1 MSGKSIRMV
10 FIAMLWATLLLG
22 ANVFNTLHW
31 GYLTYLNIL
40 LAASLGILF
49 INSEKLGQRKLL
61 ILNVVFIAILL
72 FALPGS
78 EGKYQSVMALSGGL
92 VYALIYTIQGNNYVK
107 HLAYCR
113 KWIIIIYLIECGLSI
128 VERILRYNFLSWNAE
143 DAVMMSD
150 FEDASGFRSFGLWG
164 HPLQNALITS
174 TIMGFI
180 LMYDGYKPK
189 VKYTLWAIGYAAIL
203 CFNTRSSMVGNIIF
217 LALHQVIEA
226 SKTHSFSKKLRVIA
240 LGLFGV
246 AILALLITQTSL
258 GGRLLEMGLLDEN
271 SAAVRMNTWS
281 IFDYYQLSDFL
292 YPEEVNREILLL
304 KTGLY
309 ATENFWIDWLLKYG
323 LIIEVIYTALIAYN
337 IFQYGKGYKK
347 KDFIFANLV
356 FWVIASTNN
365 SLTANPIPLFLFLAA
380 LVIFCPTY
388 QTIEK
393 T

>member
-1 MSGKSIRMV
+1 MSGKSIGMV

-22 ANVFNTLHW
+22 ANVFSTLHL
-31 GYLTYLNIL
+31 GYFTYLNIL
-40 LAASLGILF
+40 LVASFGILF
-49 INSEKLGQRKLL
+49 LNCEKLGRKKL
-61 ILNVVFIAILL
+61 IVVNVIFIAMLL
-72 FALPGS
+72 FVLSGK
-78 EGKYQSVMALSGGL
+78 EGKYQSVMVLSGGL
-92 VYALIYTIQGNNYVK
+92 IYALIYTIQGKNYEK
-107 HLAYCR
+107 HLACCR

-128 VERILRYNFLSWNAE
+128 VERILRYNFLSWNSE
-143 DAVMMSD
+143 NAVMMSD
-150 FEDASGFRSFGLWG
+150 FEDVSGFRSFGLWG

-226 SKTHSFSKKLRVIA
+226 SKTRSFSKKLKVIA
-240 LGLFGV
+240 LGIFGV
-246 AILALLITQTSL
+246 ALLALLITQTSL
-258 GGRLLEMGLLDEN
+258 GGRLLEMGLYDED

-281 IFDYYQLSDFL
+281 IFDYYNLSDFL
-292 YPEEVNREILLL
+292 YPDEVNREILLFR
-304 KTGLY
+304 TGLY

-323 LIIEVIYTALIAYN
+323 LIIEVIYIALIAYN
-337 IFQYGKGYKK
+337 VFQYGKGFKI
-347 KDFIFANLV
+347 KDFIFVNLV

-380 LVIFCPTY
+380 FVIFCPTY
-388 QTIEK
+388 QIIEK

>member
-1 MSGKSIRMV
+1 MV

-22 ANVFNTLHW
+22 ANVFSTLHL
-31 GYLTYLNIL
+31 GYFTYLNIL
-40 LAASLGILF
+40 LVASFGILF
-49 INSEKLGQRKLL
+49 LNCEKLGRKKL
-61 ILNVVFIAILL
+61 IVVNVIFIAMLL
-72 FALPGS
+72 FVLSGK
-78 EGKYQSVMALSGGL
+78 EGKYQSVMVLSGGL
-92 VYALIYTIQGNNYVK
+92 IYALIYTIQGKNYEK
-107 HLAYCR
+107 HLACCR

-128 VERILRYNFLSWNAE
+128 VERILRYNFLSWNSE
-143 DAVMMSD
+143 NAVMMSD
-150 FEDASGFRSFGLWG
+150 FEDVSGFRSFGLWG

-226 SKTHSFSKKLRVIA
+226 SKTRSFSKKLKVIA
-240 LGLFGV
+240 LGIFGV
-246 AILALLITQTSL
+246 ALLALLITQTSL
-258 GGRLLEMGLLDEN
+258 GGRLLEMGLYDED

-281 IFDYYQLSDFL
+281 IFDYYNLSDFL
-292 YPEEVNREILLL
+292 YPDEVNREILLFR
-304 KTGLY
+304 TGLY

-323 LIIEVIYTALIAYN
+323 LIIEVIYIALIAYN
-337 IFQYGKGYKK
+337 VFQYGKGFKI
-347 KDFIFANLV
+347 KDFIFVNLV

-380 LVIFCPTY
+380 FVIFCPTY
-388 QTIEK
+388 QIIEK

>member
-1 MSGKSIRMV
+1 MSGKSIGMV

-22 ANVFNTLHW
+22 ANVFSTLHL
-31 GYLTYLNIL
+31 GYFTYLNIL
-40 LAASLGILF
+40 LVASFGILF
-49 INSEKLGQRKLL
+49 LNCEKLGQKKL
-61 ILNVVFIAILL
+61 IVVNVIFIAMLL
-72 FALPGS
+72 FVLSGK
-78 EGKYQSVMALSGGL
+78 EGKYQSVMVLSGGL
-92 VYALIYTIQGNNYVK
+92 IYALIYTIQGKNYEK
-107 HLAYCR
+107 HLACCR

-128 VERILRYNFLSWNAE
+128 VERILRYNFLSWNSENA
-143 DAVMMSD
+143 AMMSD
-150 FEDASGFRSFGLWG
+150 FEDVSGFRSFGLWG

-226 SKTHSFSKKLRVIA
+226 SKTRSFSKKLKVIA
-240 LGLFGV
+240 LGIFGV
-246 AILALLITQTSL
+246 ALLALLITQTSL
-258 GGRLLEMGLLDEN
+258 GGRLLEMGLYDED

-281 IFDYYQLSDFL
+281 IFDYYNLSDFL
-292 YPEEVNREILLL
+292 YPDEVNREILLFR
-304 KTGLY
+304 TGLY

-323 LIIEVIYTALIAYN
+323 LIIEVIYIALIAYN
-337 IFQYGKGYKK
+337 VFQYGKGFKI
-347 KDFIFANLV
+347 KDFIFVNLV

-380 LVIFCPTY
+380 FIIFCPTY
-388 QTIEK
+388 QIIEK

>member
-1 MSGKSIRMV
+1 MSGKSIGMV

-22 ANVFNTLHW
+22 ANVFSTLHL
-31 GYLTYLNIL
+31 GYFTYLNIL
-40 LAASLGILF
+40 LVASFGILF
-49 INSEKLGQRKLL
+49 LNCEKLGQKKL
-61 ILNVVFIAILL
+61 IVVNVIFIAMLL
-72 FALPGS
+72 FVLSGK
-78 EGKYQSVMALSGGL
+78 EGKYQSVMVLSGGL
-92 VYALIYTIQGNNYVK
+92 IYALIYTIQGKNYEK
-107 HLAYCR
+107 HLACCR

-128 VERILRYNFLSWNAE
+128 VERILRYNFLSWNSENA
-143 DAVMMSD
+143 AMMSD
-150 FEDASGFRSFGLWG
+150 FEDVSGFRSFGLWG

-226 SKTHSFSKKLRVIA
+226 SKTRSFSKKLKVIA
-240 LGLFGV
+240 LGIFGV
-246 AILALLITQTSL
+246 ALLALLITQTSL
-258 GGRLLEMGLLDEN
+258 GGRLLEMGLYDED

-281 IFDYYQLSDFL
+281 IFDYYNLSDFL
-292 YPEEVNREILLL
+292 YPDEVNREILLFR
-304 KTGLY
+304 TGLY

-323 LIIEVIYTALIAYN
+323 LIIEVIYIALIAYN
-337 IFQYGKGYKK
+337 VFQYGKGFKI
-347 KDFIFANLV
+347 KDFIFVNLV

-380 LVIFCPTY
+380 FVIFCPTY
-388 QTIEK
+388 QIIEK

>member
-10 FIAMLWATLLLG
+10 FVAMLWATMLLG

-31 GYLTYLNIL
+31 RYLTYLNVL
-40 LAASLGILF
+40 LVASLGILF
-49 INSEKLGQRKLL
+49 LNKAKLGQRKL
-61 ILNVVFIAILL
+61 IIVNVIFIAMLL
-72 FALPGS
+72 FALPGT
-78 EGKYQSVMALSGGL
+78 EGKYQSAMALSGGL
-92 VYALIYTIQGNNYVK
+92 IYALIYTIQGKNYDK
-107 HLAYCR
+107 HLAICR

-128 VERILRYNFLSWNAE
+128 VERIVRYNIFSWNAE
-143 DAVMMSD
+143 DAAMTTD
-150 FEDASGFRSFGLWG
+150 FDDVSRFRSFGLWG

-180 LMYDGYKPK
+180 LMYAGYKPK
-189 VKYTLWAIGYAAIL
+189 IKYTLWAIGYAAIL
-203 CFNTRSSMVGNIIF
+203 CFNTRSSMVGNIVF
-217 LALHQVIEA
+217 LALYQVIEA
-226 SKTHSFSKKLRVIA
+226 SKTRSFSMKARVIA
-240 LGLFGV
+240 IGIFGV
-246 AILALLITQTSL
+246 AFLAFLITQTSL

-281 IFDYYQLSDFL
+281 IFDYYDLCDFL
-292 YPEEVNREILLL
+292 YPEEVHRETLLL
-304 KTGLY
+304 RTGLY

-323 LIIEVIYTALIAYN
+323 LIIEVIYMVLIAYN

-347 KDFIFANLV
+347 KDLLFVNLV

-380 LVIFCPTY
+380 LIVYCPTY
-388 QTIEK
+388 NKIEK

>member
-31 GYLTYLNIL
+31 RYLTYLNVL
-40 LAASLGILF
+40 LVASLGIMF

-72 FALPGS
+72 FVLPGS
-78 EGKYQSVMALSGGL
+78 EGKYQAVMVLSGGL
-92 VYALIYTIQGNNYVK
+92 IYALIYTIQGNNYAK

-128 VERILRYNFLSWNAE
+128 VERILMFNFLSWNTE
-143 DAVMMSD
+143 DVGMVTSFD
-150 FEDASGFRSFGLWG
+150 DVSGFRSFGLWG

-189 VKYTLWAIGYAAIL
+189 VKYTLWAIGYAAII

-240 LGLFGV
+240 LGIFGV
-246 AILALLITQTSL
+246 ALLALLITQTSL
-258 GGRLLEMGLLDEN
+258 GGRLLEMGLFDED
-271 SAAVRMNTWS
+271 SAAVRVNTWS

-292 YPEEVNREILLL
+292 YPEEVNREILLF

-388 QTIEK
+388 QIIEK